1 MDQGER
7 QRKCPHGN
15 SRNTLGNKVLAA
27 TVRKLL
33 TSMTK
38 PIYSTLVRWLLDGVL
53 EDPYGEFFVASAPD
67 VSDEAKLWFD
77 KYSIRKSMIPKFLS
91 LSWVKKILNT
101 GKSINFLR
109 CVCDD
114 STSNITNR
122 EKVMHMLDQAW
133 NTQLSGIEPL
143 S

>member
-1 MDQGER
+1 MVETLGDCLIPCTIFEIDFCRLFFGAISGKVWVILSNVGDTCKVFGKKNVLLFET
-7 QRKCPHGN
+7 HLFTN
-15 SRNTLGNKVLAA
+15 SR
-27 TVRKLL
+27 
-33 TSMTK
+33 
-38 PIYSTLVRWLLDGVL
+38 
-53 EDPYGEFFVASAPD
+53 
-67 VSDEAKLWFD
+67 FD

-122 EKVMHMLDQAW
+122 EKGIKSSKNLLEKMSLPKRPF
-133 NTQLSGIEPL
+133 TQKTTL
-143 S
+143 